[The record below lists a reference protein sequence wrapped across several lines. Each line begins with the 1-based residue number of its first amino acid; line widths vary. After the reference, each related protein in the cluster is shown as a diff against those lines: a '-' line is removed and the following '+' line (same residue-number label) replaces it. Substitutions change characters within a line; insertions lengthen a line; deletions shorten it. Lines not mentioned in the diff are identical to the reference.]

1 MKNLSI
7 AMPALPFAAATLA
20 AILATTPAQAGRDPF
35 ARPALPRPAAADPA
49 AAAAAGVAAEPAARP
64 QLRAVMVASGRAL
77 ANISGRIVA
86 AGEWV
91 GDYKVVK
98 IRERSV
104 TLATRGGT
112 KSELT
117 LDQADNK

>member
-1 MKNLSI
+1 MKLLSI
-7 AMPALPFAAATLA
+7 TMPALLSVT
-20 AILATTPAQAGRDPF
+20 AILAATPAQAGRDPF
-35 ARPALPRPAAADPA
+35 ARPALPRPAPADPA

-64 QLRAVMVASGRAL
+64 QLRAVMVASGHAL
-77 ANISGRIVA
+77 ANISGRILGV
-86 AGEWV
+86 GEWF

-104 TLATRGGT
+104 VLATRGGA